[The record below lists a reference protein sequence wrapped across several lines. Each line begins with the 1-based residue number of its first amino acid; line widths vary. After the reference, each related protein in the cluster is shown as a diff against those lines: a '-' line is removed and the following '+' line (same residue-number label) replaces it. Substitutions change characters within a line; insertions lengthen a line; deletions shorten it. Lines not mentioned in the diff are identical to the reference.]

1 MSIVHHGTRIAQQLT
16 LRENMTLV
24 TCSGTIGRVALVGR
38 HWKGWTASQ
47 HIMRIV
53 PASEDIAGYLYIWLS
68 SEWANPLIVRNSYGA
83 VIDENDDR
91 QLSAVPVPLLAD
103 PAAQKEINGLALE
116 ASELRSEAYD
126 LEQSALR
133 DMEDNVLSASAMP
146 PTSTQ

>member
-1 MSIVHHGTRIAQQLT
+1 
-16 LRENMTLV
+16 
-24 TCSGTIGRVALVGR
+24 
-38 HWKGWTASQ
+38 
-47 HIMRIV
+47 MRIV